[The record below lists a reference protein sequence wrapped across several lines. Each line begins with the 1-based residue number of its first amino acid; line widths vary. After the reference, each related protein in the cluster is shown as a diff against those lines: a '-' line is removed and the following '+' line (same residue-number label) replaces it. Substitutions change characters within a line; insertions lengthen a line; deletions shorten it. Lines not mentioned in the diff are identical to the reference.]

1 MDIFHFSPAQTFSFI
16 LTLFRTSIV
25 IFFLPIFG
33 GQTLPAPVK
42 AAMVLVLTLALWPKL
57 SFPGQAFP
65 SSSLGILLYLFGEMT
80 MGFVIGMTV
89 NFLIAAIQAGGQ
101 LAGFSMGFTMV
112 NVLDPITG
120 TEEAVTAH
128 FLYMTS
134 LLVFL
139 TLDGHL
145 FLLQALSESFRLV
158 PPGTVFVSPELAGQ
172 VFELSKDL
180 FVLSVKIAAPIIAS
194 LFIVDLA
201 LALVSKAAPQMNIL
215 SLGFPVKTAVG
226 FLFLSLMFQIMA
238 RYVEHYIGGLDA
250 LFIHLFQ
257 AATR

>member
-1 MDIFHFSPAQTFSFI
+1 MDIFHFDPAQTFSFL
-16 LTLFRTSIV
+16 LTLFRTSI
-25 IFFLPIFG
+25 ILFFLPIFG
-33 GQTLPAPVK
+33 GQSLPAPVK
-42 AAMVLVLTLALWPKL
+42 AAMVLVLSLALWPKL

-65 SSSLGILLYLFGEMT
+65 SGGLGIVLLILGEVS

-89 NFLIAAIQAGGQ
+89 DFLIAAIQTGGQ
-101 LAGFSMGFTMV
+101 LAGFGMGFTMV

-139 TLDGHL
+139 NLNGHL
-145 FLLQALSESFRLV
+145 FLLQALAESFRLV
-158 PPGTVFVSPELAGQ
+158 PPGSMFVSPALANQ
-172 VFELSKDL
+172 VLGLSADI
-180 FVLSVKIAAPIIAS
+180 FVLAVKIAAPILAS

-226 FLFLSLMFQIMA
+226 FLFLGMMFTTMA
-238 RYVEHYIGGLDA
+238 QYMEHYIGGLDA
-250 LFIHLFQ
+250 LFVHMFQ
-257 AATR
+257 AAMQ